1 MRLVSVVRTAVISA
15 ALFAL
20 GPVANMAGVLP
31 YGAAALVGGGL
42 V

>member
-20 GPVANMAGVLP
+20 GPVANMSGALP
-31 YGAAALVGGGL
+31 EGAAALVGVGL

>member
-20 GPVANMAGVLP
+20 GPVANMSGVLP
-31 YGAAALVGGGL
+31 
-42 V
+42 